1 MTTGVEK
8 AEKANV
14 GKTLDNRYKLEKKIG
29 SGGMADV
36 YMATDLLLDRV
47 VAVKVLHS
55 SFAEDNDFIVRFR
68 HEAQSAGRL
77 THPNIVGIYDV
88 GDDQGVH
95 YIVMEYVEGVT
106 LKQYIQDHSSISVD
120 MAVRIAVE
128 IGSALEAAHENGIV
142 HCDIKPHN
150 ILLTETGK
158 VKVTDFG
165 IARAINSATVIDKK
179 SIWDLFIIYHQNK
192 RLGIKLQRKQ
202 IFIL

>member
-1 MTTGVEK
+1 
-8 AEKANV
+8 
-14 GKTLDNRYKLEKKIG
+14 
-29 SGGMADV
+29 
-36 YMATDLLLDRV
+36 
-47 VAVKVLHS
+47 
-55 SFAEDNDFIVRFR
+55 
-68 HEAQSAGRL
+68 
-77 THPNIVGIYDV
+77 
-88 GDDQGVH
+88 
-95 YIVMEYVEGVT
+95 MEYVEGVT

-165 IARAINSATVIDKK
+165 IARAINSATVIDKNLF
-179 SIWDLFIIYHQNK
+179 WDLFIIYHQNK